1 MEDKQKIKALWL
13 VIVSLIVLNISVLG
27 WLWFSHPKGH
37 FPPGGRVPIA
47 EIVDFSTTQRQEFEK
62 LKDVHLEEVEPIR
75 DTIQVLKRSLFDY
88 LKQGKID
95 TAYVAQQE
103 NLLAAK
109 IRENEYKTL
118 LHLAQVRAM
127 CTQEQKERFDTKVLE
142 QFKHQGG
149 GGMGGGHMPPPPPR
163 RD

>member
-27 WLWFSHPKGH
+27 WLLLSHPKGN
-37 FPPGGRVPIA
+37 FPPGGRIPIA
-47 EIVDFSTTQRQEFEK
+47 EIVDFKATQRQEFEN
-62 LKDVHLEEVEPIR
+62 LKDTHLEEVEPIR
-75 DTIQVLKRSLFDY
+75 DTIQVLKRSLFEY
-88 LKQGKID
+88 LKKGKMD

-103 NLLAAK
+103 NLLATK

-118 LHLAQVRAM
+118 LHLAQVRAI
-127 CTQEQKERFDTKVLE
+127 CTQEQKEIFDTKVLE

-149 GGMGGGHMPPPPPR
+149 GGQMPPPPR